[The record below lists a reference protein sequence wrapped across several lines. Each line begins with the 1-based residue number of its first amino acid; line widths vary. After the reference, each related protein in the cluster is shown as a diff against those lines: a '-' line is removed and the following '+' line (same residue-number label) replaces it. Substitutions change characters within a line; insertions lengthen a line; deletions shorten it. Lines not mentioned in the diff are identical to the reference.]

1 MSGGHFEYQ
10 QFYLQRIA
18 DNIEQAILEDER
30 DTYDEKYSQETIEV
44 MKGTISLLNMC
55 YTLVQ
60 RIDWFLSGDD
70 NEETFLKRLKQ
81 QLDKEQSNENVG

>member
-30 DTYDEKYSQETIEV
+30 DTYDEKYSQKTIEV
-44 MKGTISLLNMC
+44 MKVTISLLNMC

-70 NEETFLKRLKQ
+70 NEETFHKRLKQ

>member
-55 YTLVQ
+55 YILVQ

-70 NEETFLKRLKQ
+70 TEEGFHERLKQ